1 MRGGGTNMSLSL
13 GLRRVSP
20 GVGRE
25 RPPTAFEESLRQR
38 FSLTC
43 REGAVAASLVEGL
56 SYSEIAQ
63 RLGISYHTVHTHVKA
78 IHHKAHVSSNGRL
91 LALIWS

>member
-1 MRGGGTNMSLSL
+1 M
-13 GLRRVSP
+13 SP
-20 GVGRE
+20 GVGRG
-25 RPPTAFEESLRQR
+25 RPPTDLEETLCRR

-43 REGAVAASLVEGL
+43 REGAVAAALVEGL

-78 IHHKAHVSSNGRL
+78 IHQKAHISTNGRL
-91 LALIWS
+91 LALIRS